1 MKKYLILVVVLM
13 ATTNLFA
20 QRQAGAFTIQPR
32 IGFSAADFNNTSDTE
47 ARVGL
52 VAGVEYENMLTD
64 RFSFAAGLNYSQQ
77 GAELEKTDVKWKL
90 DYLTIPVTANFYVW
104 KGLALKA
111 GLQPGLKL
119 SAKFDTGKA
128 EADIKEDVKSFDL
141 AIPVG
146 LSYDFGGFVID
157 ARYNFGV
164 LKVVDGY
171 DMGYD
176 MKNLAFQLTLGYK
189 FAL

>member
-13 ATTNLFA
+13 AATNLFA

-32 IGFSAADFNNTSDTE
+32 IGISAADFNNTSDTE

-77 GAELEKTDVKWKL
+77 GAELEKTDVKWKF

-119 SAKFDTGKA
+119 SAKFDGGNA
-128 EADIKEDVKSFDL
+128 EADIKDDVKSFDL

-146 LSYDFGGFVID
+146 ISYDFGGFVID

-164 LKVVDGY
+164 LKAVDGF
-171 DMGYD
+171 D
-176 MKNLAFQLTLGYK
+176 MKNLAFQLTFGYK
-189 FAL
+189 FAF